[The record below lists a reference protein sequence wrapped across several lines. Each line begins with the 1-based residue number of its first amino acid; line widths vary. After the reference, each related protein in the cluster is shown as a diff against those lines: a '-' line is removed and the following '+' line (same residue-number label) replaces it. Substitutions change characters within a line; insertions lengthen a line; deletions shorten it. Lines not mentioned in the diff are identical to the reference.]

1 MPAECLACQHGSGG
15 VPPAQCYECGGVCG
29 YPGVGRCLQCNRR
42 VIAIAPE
49 CENWL
54 SQNEPPA
61 EPPPGVP
68 Q

>member
-1 MPAECLACQHGSGG
+1 MPAQCDTCNHGLGG
-15 VPPAQCYECGGVCG
+15 VPPASCSECGGVYG
-29 YPGVGRCLQCNRR
+29 SPPKGRCAYCNRR
-42 VIAIAPE
+42 VVAIAPE